1 MALTW
6 DSCITRP
13 PLPASYLHQAHNRET
28 RMLPPTRLA
37 VLAAAVAAAACG
49 GARATPVAAPAAV
62 SPSPIDT
69 TGLIRVRFARG
80 TTSGLVNDSLRA
92 GETRGYLLGA
102 DQGQVMMVHAITWP
116 VRQDGSPPPA
126 ATVRVYSVADG
137 RELAA
142 PAGAGALWSG
152 RLPSSGDYA
161 VRVSATAP
169 AAYTLVAQIPR
180 RLTPDAGDPTAAITG
195 TAPSRAPV
203 DYIIAGR
210 SGQTLAASVREGDPV
225 TLHVYGLDGGEQVAP
240 LPERRRLWAGRL
252 PATQDYV
259 VSVVPA
265 DEGAR
270 YELTVTLR

>member
-1 MALTW
+1 
-6 DSCITRP
+6 
-13 PLPASYLHQAHNRET
+13 
-28 RMLPPTRLA
+28 MLPPTRLA